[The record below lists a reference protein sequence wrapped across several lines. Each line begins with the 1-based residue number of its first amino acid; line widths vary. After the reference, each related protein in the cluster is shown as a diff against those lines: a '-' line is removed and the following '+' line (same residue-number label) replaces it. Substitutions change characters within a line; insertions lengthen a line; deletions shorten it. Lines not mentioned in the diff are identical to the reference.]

1 MRARAVGSGLRPELI
16 GPIRSHAAWIETRMR
31 PVVAGPDGRVRSGRP
46 VVSSGTSAGTF
57 GGAAAGRSSAD
68 LVRHGRGRGL
78 RTDVMSC
85 RIGGTGVDESDR
97 TPADDRG
104 RPCGRRSE
112 GIDRCGGP

>member
-1 MRARAVGSGLRPELI
+1 MRARAVGSGLRPELS

-31 PVVAGPDGRVRSGRP
+31 PVVPGPDGRVRSGRP

-68 LVRHGRGRGL
+68 LVRHGRGRGI

-85 RIGGTGVDESDR
+85 GIGGGGGGGGER
-97 TPADDRG
+97 
-104 RPCGRRSE
+104 RP
-112 GIDRCGGP
+112 

>member
-68 LVRHGRGRGL
+68 LVRHGGRVLWSGVREPVLGRVEGDQAATAASL
-78 RTDVMSC
+78 RTGSSLNALRLSRLM
-85 RIGGTGVDESDR
+85 
-97 TPADDRG
+97 
-104 RPCGRRSE
+104 
-112 GIDRCGGP
+112 